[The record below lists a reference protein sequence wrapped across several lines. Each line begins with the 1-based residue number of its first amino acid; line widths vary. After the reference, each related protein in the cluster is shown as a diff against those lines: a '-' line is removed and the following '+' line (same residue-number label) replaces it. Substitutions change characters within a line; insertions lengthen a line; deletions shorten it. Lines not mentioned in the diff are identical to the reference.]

1 MSFAREVKF
10 AVSEITE
17 KADKTWRKSVA
28 ELFNRVTLRTPV
40 DTGAARASWLGG
52 FSNDGRVGVEFTTY
66 TEADIPAIGSSYMLY
81 SNLPYIER
89 LEDGHS
95 QGQAPNGMVKT
106 VIPEWPS
113 IVKKYE

>member
-10 AVSEITE
+10 AVSEMTQE
-17 KADKTWRKSVA
+17 ADRTWRKSVA
-28 ELFNRVTLRTPV
+28 ELFNRVTVRTPR
-40 DTGAARASWLGG
+40 DTGAAQESWLAG

-66 TEADIPAIGSSYMLY
+66 AEADIPAIGSSYMLY

-89 LEDGHS
+89 LEDGYS
-95 QGQAPNGMVKT
+95 QQQPNGMVKT
-106 VIPEWPS
+106 VIVEWPS